1 MDMRTAMRRWLA
13 AGTAALAVLG
23 LAVPDL
29 WAQDT
34 EVAERGLQV
43 TGSYRLGDIE
53 TVNTKNGNVMLR
65 VPLALLPPGKGGNP
79 GFQLSLNYNSKLW
92 DIYVEHVEDP
102 SDSTNPIPGDPN
114 PNPGNAL
121 SYRVRQTLKQAL
133 GNPGWIYNYQY
144 KVDLDQRARH
154 RLGLTTVCDPNNTK
168 TEDQLLWFEYKVS
181 MVFPDGSVRVFLPE
195 GEATNT
201 HNHDHYFPVKPDG
214 IRLATEC
221 GGGVEGPRPGSATTA
236 WTGPI

>member
-1 MDMRTAMRRWLA
+1 MRTAMRRWLA

-65 VPLALLPPGKGGNP
+65 VPLASLPPGRGGDP
-79 GFQLSLNYNSKLW
+79 GFQLTLNYNSKLW

-102 SDSTNPIPGDPN
+102 SDPTNPIPGND

-121 SYRVRQTLKQAL
+121 SYRVKQTLKQAL
-133 GNPGWIYNYQY
+133 GNPGWSYNYQY
-144 KVDLDQRARH
+144 MIDLDKRSRH
-154 RLGLTTVCDPNNTK
+154 RFGLTTR
-168 TEDQLLWFEYKVS
+168 L
-181 MVFPDGSVRVFLPE
+181 RPE
-195 GEATNT
+195 QYQS
-201 HNHDHYFPVKPDG
+201 DH
-214 IRLATEC
+214 R
-221 GGGVEGPRPGSATTA
+221 
-236 WTGPI
+236 

>member
-1 MDMRTAMRRWLA
+1 MRTAMRRWLA

-65 VPLALLPPGKGGNP
+65 VPLASLPPGRGGDP
-79 GFQLSLNYNSKLW
+79 GFQLTLNYNSKLW

-102 SDSTNPIPGDPN
+102 SDPTNPIPGND

-121 SYRVRQTLKQAL
+121 SYRVKQTLKQAH
-133 GNPGWIYNYQY
+133 GES
-144 KVDLDQRARH
+144 
-154 RLGLTTVCDPNNTK
+154 GL
-168 TEDQLLWFEYKVS
+168 ELQLSVHDRSGQAIEAPLR
-181 MVFPDGSVRVFLPE
+181 PDHGLRPQQ
-195 GEATNT
+195 
-201 HNHDHYFPVKPDG
+201 HQD
-214 IRLATEC
+214 R
-221 GGGVEGPRPGSATTA
+221 GPAALLR
-236 WTGPI
+236 I